1 MTEEERLD
9 HINTEATKQLEI
21 FLRQLDEK
29 EITENQM
36 LAISYASMIAV
47 TVLGFSPE
55 EMARDAAKAAEK
67 IVVDIEDNI

>member
-9 HINTEATKQLEI
+9 YINKEATKQLEI

-47 TVLGFSPE
+47 KVLGFSPE
-55 EMARDAAKAAEK
+55 EMARDAATAAEK
-67 IVVDIEDNI
+67 IVVDVEDNS